1 MPILQLSEGEA
12 AMIMHLR
19 DQNIAPLTVV
29 HDPAEELRARLRAM
43 REELCDPKECAPYGA
58 PGVEP
63 F

>member
-1 MPILQLSEGEA
+1 
-12 AMIMHLR
+12 MIMHLR